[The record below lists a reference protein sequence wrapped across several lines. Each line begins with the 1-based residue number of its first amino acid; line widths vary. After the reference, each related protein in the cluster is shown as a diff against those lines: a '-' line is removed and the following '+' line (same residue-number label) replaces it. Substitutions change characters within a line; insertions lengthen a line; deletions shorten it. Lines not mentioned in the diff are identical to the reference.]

1 MSNQAPQQVVAI
13 IGGATAGAE
22 AAGMFADRGIL
33 AVVFEQNARPYGK
46 IEDGLPRWHVKL
58 RRKEYELVNDKLDRP
73 GVHFVPLTRIGRDIG
88 FRELLT
94 GWGFSAVVLAH
105 GAWRD
110 RPLPIEAA
118 DHHIGRGLLYQNA
131 LIHWFNHY
139 PERSYTG
146 PRYQIQD
153 GTIVVG
159 GGLAS
164 LDVMK
169 VLQIESVRHALSHRG
184 IDEDTLRIEHD
195 GIPAVLASHGLTW
208 DALGL
213 RGATL
218 FYRRRIEDM
227 PLAEIPDDAD
237 PVRRQK
243 FETTRRRIL
252 EKAMQKYCFHVRPQ
266 HLPVALLVE
275 GDRLVGLRF
284 QRTRVEGGRAV
295 PVAGAIDDVHAPL
308 VVSSIGSVPEPME
321 GIPQDGVLYRFAD
334 PALGRIEGYQ
344 NVFGIGN
351 VVTGKGNIMVSRR
364 HSIDVS
370 LQLIEQFLGLDA
382 GEHTSEEELLAP
394 IASTAEDAAI
404 RVAEVVGRK
413 PPLSADQID
422 GLLARVGA
430 RQRAVGYTGTYRE
443 WIERVA
449 PATVMGVAT

>member
-1 MSNQAPQQVVAI
+1 MSNRAPQQVVAI

-58 RRKEYELVNDKLDRP
+58 RQKEYELVNDKLSRP
-73 GVHFVPLTRIGRDIG
+73 GVHFVPLTKIGRDID
-88 FRELLT
+88 FRELVT
-94 GWGFSAVVLAH
+94 RWGFSAVVLAQ

-110 RPLPIEAA
+110 RRLPVEGA
-118 DHHIGRGLLYQNA
+118 DRYVGHGLLYQNA

-139 PERSYTG
+139 PERGYAG
-146 PRYQIQD
+146 PRYRIED
-153 GTIVVG
+153 GAIVIG

-169 VLQIESVRHALSHRG
+169 VVQIETVQQALSRRG
-184 IDEDTLRIEHD
+184 IDEDMLRIEHD

-208 DALGL
+208 DQMGL

-237 PVRRQK
+237 PARRQK
-243 FETTRRRIL
+243 FETIRRRIL

-266 HLPVALLVE
+266 HLPVGLLVE

-284 QRTRVEGGRAV
+284 QRTLVEGSRAV
-295 PVAGAIDDVHAPL
+295 PAAGVLDDVHAPL
-308 VVSSIGSVPEPME
+308 VLSSIGSVPEPME
-321 GIPQDGVLYRFAD
+321 GIPQDGVLYRYAD

-344 NVFGIGN
+344 DVFGIGN

-364 HSIDVS
+364 HSIEVS
-370 LQLIEQFLGLDA
+370 LQLIEQFLGLGA
-382 GEHTSEEELLAP
+382 GEHTSEDELLTP
-394 IASTAEDAAI
+394 IAGTAEDAAT
-404 RVAEVVGRK
+404 RVADVVGRK
-413 PPLSADQID
+413 PPLHADQVD

-430 RQRAVGYTGTYRE
+430 RQQAVGYTGTYRE

-449 PATVMGVAT
+449 P